1 MNKFSDN
8 LYIGEFD
15 FFFEFLA
22 DVVVF
27 FFSDFECVFDL
38 FKLLVERDF
47 FLFVDYFSLDFF
59 FLIEFCL
66 FF

>member
-8 LYIGEFD
+8 LYISKFD

-47 FLFVDYFSLDFF
+47 FLFVDYFRLDFF